1 MIKLIIQLYNNYNIK
16 MTINMYTYG
25 CVTKNNEAVAYFP
38 LILLRDKFRNKNEI
52 YFDKVYIS
60 LFLDLKQMLRLNV

>member
-1 MIKLIIQLYNNYNIK
+1 
-16 MTINMYTYG
+16 MYTYG